1 MKLNINVIGQV
12 LSTALHLLN
21 ITQDIV
27 PPDLKAWV
35 TFGLA
40 VVQAGLGVVAHYS
53 NPDGTDVKV
62 AYKGKE

>member
-1 MKLNINVIGQV
+1 MKLNTNVIGQA
-12 LSTALHLLN
+12 LSMTLQLLN

-27 PPDLKAWV
+27 SPDLKAWV

-53 NPDGTDVKV
+53 NPDGSNVKV